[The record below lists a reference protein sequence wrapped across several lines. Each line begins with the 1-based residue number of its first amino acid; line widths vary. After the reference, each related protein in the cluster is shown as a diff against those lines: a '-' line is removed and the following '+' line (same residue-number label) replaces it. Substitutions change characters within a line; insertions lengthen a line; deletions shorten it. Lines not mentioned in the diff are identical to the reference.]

1 MVFVFMIG
9 NNLSSIMSRPIIIPL
24 PKPISIPAPPPP
36 PPLPLPPTLRMHA
49 PSVTIKKL
57 NWKII
62 LPHQLSKDSV
72 WIKCDQ
78 NQPLSDEIYAK
89 LSKNFATKPAKK
101 IISATKSNIS
111 VQVIDMKNAQN
122 ILILLRT
129 QCKHLSYEEIK
140 KFILRCDT
148 TMLGL
153 DFINGL
159 IKSLPEAHQTQL
171 RKLKSDGVQLIDV
184 EEFLGSL
191 CDINRLLPRF
201 HCMKFKMCFDD
212 LVQKL
217 ESDIKAI
224 MVCCKEVVACQKLH
238 KILHLILS
246 IGNFMNSGSCIGQA
260 TAFELS
266 ILANLND
273 VKGTD
278 NQRTI
283 LLSIIEVIEETQPDL
298 LTFVDELI
306 HLHEAT
312 HVNTSEVDEAIK
324 EMDGMLD
331 FIRIELESAN
341 ETHPAPDDEFVD
353 VMSSF
358 ASRSHEKLLE
368 LITMNKHMQ
377 IRCIQVADFFAFDAK
392 KYQINQCFKDIV
404 TFKDLFTQK
413 STEIAKR
420 REAEKVAAKRQFQ
433 KSTGRQEIKNCSV
446 VCREFSICLNR
457 LSPKGLYLRCCV
469 PVSSKQIN
477 YS

>member
-9 NNLSSIMSRPIIIPL
+9 NSLSSIMSRPIIIP
-24 PKPISIPAPPPP
+24 PRKQISMTVPPPP
-36 PPLPLPPTLRMHA
+36 PPLPLPPTLRMPA
-49 PSVTIKKL
+49 VTMKKL

-78 NQPLSDEIYAK
+78 NQPLSDEICAK

-129 QCKHLSYEEIK
+129 QFKRLSYEEIK

-201 HCMKFKMCFDD
+201 QCMKFKMCFDD
-212 LVQKL
+212 LVPKL

-246 IGNFMNSGSCIGQA
+246 IGNYMNSGSSIGQA

-278 NQRTI
+278 NQRT
-283 LLSIIEVIEETQPDL
+283 LLHSIIEVIEETQPDL
-298 LTFVDELI
+298 LNFVDELI

-312 HVNTSEVDEAIK
+312 HVNTGEVDEAIK

-331 FIRIELESAN
+331 FIRIELESAK
-341 ETHPAPDDEFVD
+341 ETDHAPDDAFLD
-353 VMSSF
+353 VMSTF
-358 ASRSHEKLLE
+358 ALRSQEKLRE
-368 LITMNKHMQ
+368 LINMNKNMQ
-377 IRCIQVADFFAFDAK
+377 ICCIQVAEFFAFDLK
-392 KYQINQCFKDIV
+392 KYRVNECFKDIER
-404 TFKDLFTQK
+404 FKVLFAQK
-413 STEIAKR
+413 SIEMIKNR
-420 REAEKVAAKRQFQ
+420 KSEKMGDKTQGSHQ
-433 KSTGRQEIKNCSV
+433 KSAACKERKVICRGFTIKLHKLSATGK
-446 VCREFSICLNR
+446 
-457 LSPKGLYLRCCV
+457 YL
-469 PVSSKQIN
+469 
-477 YS
+477 